1 MNLADWVK
9 SPPFEVPSSDS
20 TREIRSLILV
30 DREKG
35 GPICDGTDPI
45 AARLHDRTR
54 PPSVALIPTG
64 AMRSRRRDD
73 AKAGVSADNP
83 PMVDGVNE
91 WEFRSSG
98 SWA

>member
-1 MNLADWVK
+1 MRWHRPDNSTAARQNA
-9 SPPFEVPSSDS
+9 SSQ
-20 TREIRSLILV
+20 R
-30 DREKG
+30 
-35 GPICDGTDPI
+35 GTDP
-45 AARLHDRTR
+45 
-54 PPSVALIPTG
+54 TG
-64 AMRSRRRDD
+64 SMRSRRRDD